1 MRCYIYKLIFI
12 STCSFF
18 CLSDVL
24 SEIQANV
31 SEWSLLRNGGGY
43 FLNYKDS
50 KGIAYSNNSLI
61 DADIDRSN
69 IALAKKSDD
78 VVALVLSYPRDVYSF
93 IFSSEPTPHVLS
105 ACKQIKLSAIDDSQ
119 AATIMVLCS
128 KSSVLNN
135 ADFTKLNAEQLL
147 SPNNL
152 YLDGKVKVA
161 IENEKAFLFDDDNVQ
176 MKNRPYLIKGDVVEV
191 LEYQNSMLK
200 IKYTG
205 NKKDVLGWID
215 FSDIL

>member
-1 MRCYIYKLIFI
+1 MFI
-12 STCSFF
+12 LTCSFF
-18 CLSDVL
+18 GVSCVIP
-24 SEIQANV
+24 EIQANIN
-31 SEWSLLRNGGGY
+31 EWSLLKNGESY
-43 FLNYKDS
+43 FLNYKGS
-50 KGIAYSNNSLI
+50 KEIAYSNNSLI
-61 DADIDRSN
+61 DAELDRSS
-69 IALAKKSDD
+69 IALTKKSDE
-78 VVALVLSYPRDVYSF
+78 VVSLVLSYPRDIYSF
-93 IFSSEPTPHVLS
+93 IFSSEPTPHILS
-105 ACKQIKLSAIDDSQ
+105 ACKQINLSAIDDSQ

-135 ADFTKLNAEQLL
+135 ESFTKLNAEQLL

-161 IENEKAFLFDDDNVQ
+161 IENEKAFLFDDDNVH

-205 NKKDVLGWID
+205 KKRDVLGWIN